1 MELKFAS
8 IKTIFAELI
17 FRVFNSVH
25 NCLNAKS
32 LKLLKVLFHG
42 PHLLWRVSLPIYDLT
57 SNPKWILWTVWL
69 CWISRE
75 LLVCQIG
82 IIFNRADRLYYVDS
96 AGSFTQGKISTPN
109 SSIQGG
115 SQIDTGR
122 PLPLTIV
129 WIKAGLN
136 HITLPQI
143 GISAM
148 IEPQLDGSLSPT
160 EYATKKHKL
169 ILAKKDLE
177 EKISAFG
184 RKSNN
189 RFELAIA
196 FLKEANQAEKYAQQE
211 NPERIRDF
219 LKKIG
224 SNFRIAERMLSFP
237 LKNAWILAG
246 KYHAEAQRAEATSYD
261 FSESTN
267 WRRREDLNLWY
278 LSVYSLSKRA
288 H

>member
-1 MELKFAS
+1 
-8 IKTIFAELI
+8 
-17 FRVFNSVH
+17 
-25 NCLNAKS
+25 
-32 LKLLKVLFHG
+32 
-42 PHLLWRVSLPIYDLT
+42 
-57 SNPKWILWTVWL
+57 
-69 CWISRE
+69 
-75 LLVCQIG
+75 
-82 IIFNRADRLYYVDS
+82 
-96 AGSFTQGKISTPN
+96 
-109 SSIQGG
+109 
-115 SQIDTGR
+115 
-122 PLPLTIV
+122 
-129 WIKAGLN
+129 
-136 HITLPQI
+136 
-143 GISAM
+143 M

-261 FSESTN
+261 FTKSAI
-267 WRRREDLNLWY
+267 WRRREDSNL
-278 LSVYSLSKRA
+278 
-288 H
+288 